1 MTLYSLRSLRVSVSA
16 FTVGVNGSH
25 SRFWGLGQT
34 TSFNSFLT
42 RACSSSTFFWFLF
55 PFGGCCIN
63 MSTITIILYL
73 YSSRT
78 AYTGCDAL
86 LFGFRVTWQAVAFV
100 VHIFWVPLM
109 VWALPQAQARSGWPV
124 SPRNAGTFVRTEILD
139 YTEYQA

>member
-1 MTLYSLRSLRVSVSA
+1 
-16 FTVGVNGSH
+16 
-25 SRFWGLGQT
+25 
-34 TSFNSFLT
+34 
-42 RACSSSTFFWFLF
+42 
-55 PFGGCCIN
+55 
-63 MSTITIILYL
+63 MSTTTPITSYL